1 MLISKFIF
9 FLSLL
14 MIFYIYLGYPILAFV
29 ISIVRNRKVRKGGH
43 EPKVSILIAAYN
55 EEDCIEAT
63 LINKLD
69 LDYPK
74 ENLEIIVISD
84 DSTDKT
90 DHIVGK
96 YEDKGVRLIRQE
108 PRAGKTSGLNMA
120 VPEAT
125 GEILVFSDANSL
137 YARDALR
144 HLVKNFG
151 DPSVGYVTGKMVYT
165 NPDGTTI
172 GDGCTAYM
180 KYENLLR
187 KVETRLGSVVGVDGG
202 IDGVRKNLY
211 RPMNPDQ
218 LPDFVLPLKV
228 VEQGYRVVY
237 EPEANLKEP
246 SLKSPEDEYRMRV
259 RVSLRALWAMWDMRH
274 LLTFR
279 FGDAPSHLRPFSPSD
294 VTEAAPSQLR
304 TSSPSVPSESTP
316 SHLRTFAPSALYA
329 FQLWSHK
336 VLRYLCFIFLIT
348 AYVFNLTL
356 WTEGG
361 LYRLFF
367 ILQNMAYVGAIAS
380 PILEKR
386 GFNLRF
392 LYPLNYFVLL
402 NLASAHAFIKFML
415 RQKQVMWTPRKG

>member
-9 FLSLL
+9 FVSLL

-43 EPKVSILIAAYN
+43 EPKVTILIAAYN
-55 EEDCIEAT
+55 EEDCLQAT

-84 DSTDKT
+84 GSTDRT
-90 DHIVGK
+90 DDIVKK
-96 YEDKGVRLIRQE
+96 YEDERVRLIRQE

-137 YARDALR
+137 YAQDALR
-144 HLVKNFG
+144 HLVENFV

-165 NPDGTTI
+165 NQDGTTI
-172 GDGCTAYM
+172 GDGCNSYM

-187 KVETRLGSVVGVDGG
+187 RVETRLGSVVGVDGG
-202 IDGVRKNLY
+202 IDAVRKELY
-211 RPMNPDQ
+211 QPMNPDQ
-218 LPDFVLPLKV
+218 LPDFVLPLKIV
-228 VEQGYRVVY
+228 AQGYRVVY
-237 EPEANLKEP
+237 EPEAILKEP
-246 SLKSPEDEYRMRV
+246 SLKSPKDEYRMRV
-259 RVSLRALWAMWDMRH
+259 RVSLRALWALWDMRH

-279 FGDAPSHLRPFSPSD
+279 FGDAPSHLGPFSPSFIF
-294 VTEAAPSQLR
+294 SW
-304 TSSPSVPSESTP
+304 
-316 SHLRTFAPSALYA
+316 
-329 FQLWSHK
+329 QLWSHK

-361 LYRLFF
+361 LYKLFF
-367 ILQNMAYVGAIAS
+367 ILQNMAYVAAIAS

-386 GFNLRF
+386 GCHIRF
-392 LYPLNYFVLL
+392 LYLLNYFVLL
-402 NLASAHAFIKFML
+402 NLASTHAFIKFML